1 MKPDEDK
8 PVINGDDANLVRSHS
23 PSPPPLEAGFSSGNS
38 SPDRSNFASSF
49 VRNSA
54 RKSLGNG
61 LSTQR
66 WFCAQEKVMEQYE
79 VSIRSLPF
87 LVFL

>member
-1 MKPDEDK
+1 M
-8 PVINGDDANLVRSHS
+8 NGDDANLVRADS
-23 PSPPPLEAGFSSGNS
+23 PSPPPPEAGSSSSNSS

-66 WFCAQEKVMEQYE
+66 WFCAQEKLMEQYE
-79 VSIRSLPF
+79 VSI
-87 LVFL
+87 